1 MLGRIRGQVTLHMLP
16 LWNLEAL
23 HPFSDAGLVAPGRL
37 TSNVSLQAGVGVI
50 QVARPG
56 LSNRRL
62 LIRCLSGSAGFCQIY
77 ICSLQLGGPLLAL
90 LQKKGEDVCAAAQA
104 VARRQ

>member
-37 TSNVSLQAGVGVI
+37 TSNVSLQAGVGVV
-50 QVARPG
+50 QVA
-56 LSNRRL
+56 
-62 LIRCLSGSAGFCQIY
+62 
-77 ICSLQLGGPLLAL
+77 
-90 LQKKGEDVCAAAQA
+90 
-104 VARRQ
+104 